1 MATIPTFSRFTI
13 EDFKDL
19 PNSEK
24 LLPNLNSFMG
34 AVVAALTN
42 RLTFRE
48 NLAAQT
54 FEMIFLE
61 SSDVYPIR
69 FKWNFPSKPTDLWIT
84 NIQAVDGGAAPTAC
98 GCLWSYDDQGVTVTK
113 IFGLTAASKYRVR
126 IKALAD

>member
-1 MATIPTFSRFTI
+1 MAQIPTFSRFTQ

-19 PNSEK
+19 PNKEK

-34 AVVAALTN
+34 AVVAALTQ

-54 FEMIFLE
+54 LEMVFLE
-61 SSDVYPIR
+61 SSDIYPIR
-69 FKWNFPSKPTDLWIT
+69 FKWNFPTKPTDLWIT
-84 NIQAVDGGAAPTAC
+84 NIQAVDGGTDPTAC
-98 GCLWSYDDQGVTVTK
+98 GCLWSYDDQGIIVSK
-113 IFGLTAASKYRVR
+113 IFGLTTSHKYRVR